1 MRDFLGSL
9 ITALALVLL
18 IPTTLILVS
27 WNALPGERLYGLK
40 RGLENVAF
48 ALTKDTPIATAFSL
62 KFTDRRFSEANILLA
77 QKGSTI
83 GYRLLVAEAKKTKD
97 VIVEKNDTQSAAQ
110 LVQNIETYQKTIV
123 EKKLALET
131 QPVVIPV
138 PTQVTSATP
147 RATAVQT
154 PAAAVSTPIPVPTP
168 QPVSQVV
175 TDLDKTNDELEK
187 IKDEV
192 KKEIKEEPPQR
203 GKDHEDSSH

>member
-9 ITALALVLL
+9 LTALALVFL
-18 IPTTLILVS
+18 IPTTLILAS

-77 QKGSTI
+77 QKGSTV
-83 GYRLLVAEAKKTKD
+83 GYTLLVAEAKKTKD
-97 VIVEKNDTQSAAQ
+97 VIVEKNDSQSAAQ
-110 LVQNIETYQKTIV
+110 LVQNIETYQKGIE
-123 EKKLALET
+123 EKKLALES
-131 QPVVIPV
+131 QPAVIPV

-154 PAAAVSTPIPVPTP
+154 PAVSTPIPQPIT

-187 IKDEV
+187 IKNEV
-192 KKEIKEEPPQR
+192 KKEIKEEPSQK
-203 GKDHEDSSH
+203 GKDHENNSH